1 MLKMARELARHGHG
15 LPMIEA
21 LLKANGFHE
30 ADVFLNQ
37 PHIHNELVEVA
48 DRARRGDKGFSS
60 GSVRPNPRRSS
71 ARAVTGTRLSRLGQR
86 DHLPFLLVVMR
97 P

>member
-1 MLKMARELARHGHG
+1 
-15 LPMIEA
+15 MIEA

-48 DRARRGDKGFSS
+48 DRAALST
-60 GSVRPNPRRSS
+60 RSPLAAEARS
-71 ARAVTGTRLSRLGQR
+71 ARALLDKRDQAISPLGSLGSRG
-86 DHLPFLLVVMR
+86 DT
-97 P
+97 

>member
-15 LPMIEA
+15 LPMIET

-48 DRARRGDKGFSS
+48 DRARRGDTGFSS
-60 GSVRPNPRRSS
+60 ASFQANSRRSS
-71 ARAVTGTRLSRLGQR
+71 TKAITGTRSHVGASGITCRFSSL
-86 DHLPFLLVVMR
+86 
-97 P
+97 